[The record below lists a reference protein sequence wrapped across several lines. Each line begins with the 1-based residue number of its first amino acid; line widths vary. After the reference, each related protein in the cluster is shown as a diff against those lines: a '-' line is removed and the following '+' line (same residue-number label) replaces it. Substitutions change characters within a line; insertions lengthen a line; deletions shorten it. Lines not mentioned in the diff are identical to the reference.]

1 VISKERLRAGR
12 VSGPQFIFIENIEET
27 QRRMIHATLDDWIR
41 DEAIPFSLD
50 SPETLNKAIDKLIA
64 SLDPSVELLG
74 FGEALHGGEEILHLR
89 NLIFQRLAEEHGY
102 SAIAIESSFPR
113 SRAVNEYVSCGG
125 SEPYEAVMETGFSHG
140 FGQLEANRELVEWM
154 RAYNSDPSHRIK
166 LRFYGFDSPTE
177 MTSTDS
183 PSRVLHFVL
192 DYLAS
197 IDGPSAQGRR
207 KRIDLLLGED
217 SGWENP
223 AAMIDPSQSVGLS
236 PEATALRIET
246 EELIAELGLRRPEL
260 VARGGVSR
268 YQEAV
273 HYAKVARQLLNYHA
287 ILARDSPDRIVLA
300 LGLRDEM
307 MAENLEYIVS
317 RERGR
322 GKVLAFAHNS
332 HLKRGR
338 AEWQLGAHLLRWW
351 PAGAHLAEIVGPRYA
366 VIGTAVGVSEENGIV
381 EPEGG
386 TLEAGLA
393 AAAGPGLFIPTHGGR
408 LLQVAEIGA
417 LPIRSGSAKNPTYFP
432 LTPKSFA
439 DFDVLA
445 FLAKVGYNRGGPELP

>member
-1 VISKERLRAGR
+1 
-12 VSGPQFIFIENIEET
+12 
-27 QRRMIHATLDDWIR
+27 MIHATLDDWIR
-41 DEAIPFSLD
+41 DESIPFSLD

-89 NLIFQRLAEEHGY
+89 NRIFQRLAEEHGY

-113 SRAVNEYVSCGG
+113 GRAVNEYVSCGG
-125 SEPYEAVMETGFSHG
+125 SEPYDAVRETGFSHS
-140 FGQLEANRELVEWM
+140 FGRLEANRELVEWM
-154 RAYNSDPSHRIK
+154 RAYNSDPSREVK

-177 MTSTDS
+177 MTFSDS
-183 PSRVLHFVL
+183 PSHVLHLVL
-192 DYLAS
+192 DYLES
-197 IDGPSAQGRR
+197 IDVPSGRARR

-246 EELIAELGLRRPEL
+246 EDLISELLVRRPEL

-273 HYAKVARQLLNYHA
+273 HYARVARQLLNYHA

-300 LGLRDEM
+300 LGLRDAM

-322 GKVLAFAHNS
+322 GKVLIYAHNS
-332 HLKRGR
+332 HLRRSK
-338 AEWQLGAHLLRWW
+338 AEWQLGPHHLQWW
-351 PAGAHLAEIVGPRYA
+351 PAGAHLSEIFGLLYA
-366 VIGTAVGVSEENGIV
+366 VIGTAVGVSEANGIG
-381 EPEGG
+381 EPETG
-386 TLEAGLA
+386 TLEARL
-393 AAAGPGLFIPTHGGR
+393 AAGPDRGSSSRPTG
-408 LLQVAEIGA
+408 AEGF
-417 LPIRSGSAKNPTYFP
+417 LTPRSNHSRSGRGARRTRPT
-432 LTPKSFA
+432 S
-439 DFDVLA
+439 
-445 FLAKVGYNRGGPELP
+445 R